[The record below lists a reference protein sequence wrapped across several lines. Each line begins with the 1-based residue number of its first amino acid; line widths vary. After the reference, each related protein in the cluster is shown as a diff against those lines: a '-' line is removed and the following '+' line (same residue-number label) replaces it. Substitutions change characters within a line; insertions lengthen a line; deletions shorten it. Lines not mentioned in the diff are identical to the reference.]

1 MAQLPG
7 PPGLQR
13 TRPSAGNDIYT
24 LLAGMALA
32 IILGTVAFVIYRC
45 VDLLDK
51 PFPGF
56 PG

>member
-1 MAQLPG
+1 MAQMPG
-7 PPGLQR
+7 TPGLQR

-32 IILGTVAFVIYRC
+32 IVLGTVAFVIYRC

-51 PFPGF
+51 AFPGF

>member
-1 MAQLPG
+1 MAQMPG
-7 PPGLQR
+7 TPGLQR
-13 TRPSAGNDIYT
+13 TRPSAANDIYT

-32 IILGTVAFVIYRC
+32 IVLGTVAFVIYRC